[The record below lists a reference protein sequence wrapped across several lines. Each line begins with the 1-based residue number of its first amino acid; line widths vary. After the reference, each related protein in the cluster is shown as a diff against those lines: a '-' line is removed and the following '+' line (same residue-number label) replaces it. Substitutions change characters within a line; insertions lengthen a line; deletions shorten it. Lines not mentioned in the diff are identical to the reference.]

1 MRRRPFRHRNRVGR
15 SMNRRSEQPAKDL
28 VRRSIVS
35 TKPVTE
41 VETSGVSGVV
51 QLRCC
56 CAESEAIRR
65 CDDDGGGAVA
75 RLQDLLYACVAVTG
89 SRLDEVAR
97 GSAEAGD

>member
-1 MRRRPFRHRNRVGR
+1 
-15 SMNRRSEQPAKDL
+15 MNRRSEHPAKDL

-51 QLRCC
+51 QLQCC

-65 CDDDGGGAVA
+65 CDHAADRALA
-75 RLQDLLYACVAVTG
+75 RSQVLLYTCDAVTRSG
-89 SRLDEVAR
+89 LDELA
-97 GSAEAGD
+97 